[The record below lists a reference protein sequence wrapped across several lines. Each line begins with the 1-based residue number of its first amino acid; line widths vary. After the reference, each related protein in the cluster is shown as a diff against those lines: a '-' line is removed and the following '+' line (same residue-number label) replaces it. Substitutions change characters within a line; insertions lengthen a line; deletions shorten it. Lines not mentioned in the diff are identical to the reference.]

1 MVPAKMRG
9 AVARYLHLPES
20 ELGEVRM
27 VHRTL
32 DCRRRNVLYHCVVEV
47 GCGERT
53 PQLLTHTVAQSES
66 RESSLSMPSPS
77 NVSER
82 SELTQH
88 SKLITQKV
96 LSLPLTPSH
105 SLSLPPK
112 TVLIVGAGPAGLFA
126 ALRCLQLGMKP
137 VIVERG
143 KPVEERK
150 YDIARLAREKVVN
163 PDSNWCFGE
172 GGAGTYSDGKL
183 YTRSTKRGDVGAVL
197 RTFVDHGAD
206 PDIMLEAHAHIGTDR
221 LSGIIA
227 NMRHTIEAAGGEYH
241 FNTRVTDLIVRDGRV
256 HGVVTD
262 AGEVTGAAVIL
273 ATGHSARDI
282 YYMFQRHGWLLEA
295 KPFALGVRVEHP
307 QELINEIQYH
317 GKGYSKYLP
326 PAAYSLT
333 TQVYSSNNAITRSS
347 SQHGV
352 FSFCMCPGGVIVPAA
367 TADGQQVVN
376 GMSNSRRNSPFAN
389 SGIAVTVD
397 LKDVATLNLELGT
410 LNFEPGT
417 LNLKPGGMPS
427 ALPTTLNL
435 KPGTLNLE
443 PETLNLEPGTLNQ
456 SLPTL
461 AFQMQVEQIM
471 FHAGGDAINAPAQRL
486 VDFLRRKASSTL
498 GKTGYMGDVVS
509 APLHEL
515 LPPFVVDSLIQGFR
529 DFDRK
534 MHGFITEDATLL
546 AVESRTSSP
555 VRIPRDK
562 ETLQH
567 PQLQG
572 LYPCGE
578 GAGYAGGIVSSALDG
593 IRCVNNFANIG

>member
-1 MVPAKMRG
+1 MEPRRIELDLTPEECMVPAKLRG
-9 AVARYLHLPES
+9 AVARHLHQPES

-27 VHRTL
+27 VRRTL
-32 DCRRRNVLYHCVVEV
+32 DCRRRNVIYHA
-47 GCGERT
+47 
-53 PQLLTHTVAQSES
+53 TVKIGSHNEIDDDA
-66 RESSLSMPSPS
+66 
-77 NVSER
+77 N
-82 SELTQH
+82 
-88 SKLITQKV
+88 V

-112 TVLIVGAGPAGLFA
+112 TVIIVGAGPAGLFA

-227 NMRHTIEAAGGEYH
+227 GMRRTIEAAGGEYR

-262 AGEVTGAAVIL
+262 AGEVTGSAVIL

-389 SGIAVTVD
+389 SGIAVTVGPE
-397 LKDVATLNLELGT
+397 DVAGDGCFGLLD
-410 LNFEPGT
+410 
-417 LNLKPGGMPS
+417 
-427 ALPTTLNL
+427 
-435 KPGTLNLE
+435 
-443 PETLNLEPGTLNQ
+443 
-456 SLPTL
+456 
-461 AFQMQVEQIM
+461 FQQEVERRM
-471 FHAGGDAINAPAQRL
+471 FHAGGDAINAPSQRL
-486 VDFLRRKASSTL
+486 VDFLRRKPSSTL

-593 IRCVNNFANIG
+593 IRCVNNLANIG

>member
-1 MVPAKMRG
+1 MRTISIDLTPEEYHVPELMRR
-9 AVARYLHLPES
+9 AVARQLGVSVDSLEELH
-20 ELGEVRM
+20 VT
-27 VHRTL
+27 HRTL
-32 DCRRRNVLYHCVVEV
+32 DCRRRNVVYHTEIVLGDSRLSRNSRLSRLPSIPSSAPRVVV
-47 GCGERT
+47 
-53 PQLLTHTVAQSES
+53 
-66 RESSLSMPSPS
+66 
-77 NVSER
+77 
-82 SELTQH
+82 
-88 SKLITQKV
+88 
-96 LSLPLTPSH
+96 
-105 SLSLPPK
+105 
-112 TVLIVGAGPAGLFA
+112 VGAGPAGLFA
-126 ALRCLQLGMKP
+126 ALRLLEHGIRP

-150 YDIARLAREKVVN
+150 YDIARLTREKSVN

-183 YTRSTKRGDVGAVL
+183 YTRSTKRGDVGEVL
-197 RTFVDHGAD
+197 HTFVAHGAD
-206 PDIMLEAHAHIGTDR
+206 PDILLDTHAHIGTDR
-221 LSGIIA
+221 LSGIIR
-227 NMRHTIEAAGGEYH
+227 NMRHTIEEAGGEYR
-241 FNTRVTDLIVRDGRV
+241 FNTRVTDLLVKDGRV
-256 HGVVTD
+256 LGVVD
-262 AGEVTGAAVIL
+262 ANGNTIEGKAVIL

-282 YYMFQRHGWLLEA
+282 YSMFNNHSWLLEA

-317 GKGYSKYLP
+317 GKGYSRYLP

-333 TQVYSSNNAITRSS
+333 TQVNG
-347 SQHGV
+347 HGV

-376 GMSNSRRNSPFAN
+376 GMSNSHRNSPYAN
-389 SGIAVTVD
+389 SGIAVTVS
-397 LKDVATLNLELGT
+397 LNEELGMRNEE
-410 LNFEPGT
+410 LASP
-417 LNLKPGGMPS
+417 L
-427 ALPTTLNL
+427 ALLV
-435 KPGTLNLE
+435 
-443 PETLNLEPGTLNQ
+443 
-456 SLPTL
+456 
-461 AFQMQVEQIM
+461 FQQQVEQRM

-486 VDFLRRKASSTL
+486 VDFLQRKSSSRL
-498 GKTGYMGDVVS
+498 NKTGYMGEVVN

-515 LPPFVVDSLIQGFR
+515 LPPFVTECLIQGFK

-534 MHGFITEDATLL
+534 MRGFITEEASLL

-593 IRCVNNFANIG
+593 IRCAEAISLQM

>member
-1 MVPAKMRG
+1 MSMEPKRIEIDLTPEECMVPAKLRS
-9 AVARYLHLPES
+9 AVARHLGIAES
-20 ELGEVRM
+20 ELDDVR
-27 VHRTL
+27 VVRRTL
-32 DCRRRNVLYHCVVEV
+32 DCRRRNVVYHATVETYHGTSHDDGAINKETFHETSLRQTVV
-47 GCGERT
+47 
-53 PQLLTHTVAQSES
+53 
-66 RESSLSMPSPS
+66 
-77 NVSER
+77 
-82 SELTQH
+82 
-88 SKLITQKV
+88 
-96 LSLPLTPSH
+96 
-105 SLSLPPK
+105 
-112 TVLIVGAGPAGLFA
+112 IVGAGPAGLFA

-150 YDIARLAREKVVN
+150 YDIARLARDKVVN

-183 YTRSTKRGDVGAVL
+183 YTRSTKRGDVSSVL
-197 RTFVDHGAD
+197 RTFVEHGAD

-227 NMRHTIEAAGGEYH
+227 NMRRTIEEAGGEYR

-256 HGVVTD
+256 YGVMTD
-262 AGEVTGAAVIL
+262 GGDITGDAVIL

-333 TQVYSSNNAITRSS
+333 TQVYSSNNAITRSGN
-347 SQHGV
+347 QHGV

-389 SGIAVTVD
+389 SGIAVTVGTS
-397 LKDVATLNLELGT
+397 DVQDDDV
-410 LNFEPGT
+410 F
-417 LNLKPGGMPS
+417 
-427 ALPTTLNL
+427 ALLR
-435 KPGTLNLE
+435 
-443 PETLNLEPGTLNQ
+443 
-456 SLPTL
+456 
-461 AFQMQVEQIM
+461 FQQEVEQRM
-471 FHAGGDAINAPAQRL
+471 FRAGGDAINAPAQRL
-486 VDFLRRKASSTL
+486 VDFLRRMPSSTL

-515 LPPFVVDSLIQGFR
+515 LPDFVVDSLIQGFR

-534 MHGFITEDATLL
+534 MRGFITEDATLL

-593 IRCVNNFANIG
+593 IRCVEAIPRK